1 MGESVSTFSD
11 PDHEPTFIDEV
22 PQSRYT
28 SAQREQC
35 NNDPPCLFDLFETGS
50 EEVALTTLQ
59 GRAGV
64 AEASRIQSELFMTH
78 NLLHLH
84 FLRFSE

>member
-28 SAQREQC
+28 SAQRDQC
-35 NNDPPCLFDLFETGS
+35 NSDPPCLFDLLETGS
-50 EEVALTTLQ
+50 EDVALTTLQ

-64 AEASRIQSELFMTH
+64 AEASVIQSELFRSHSLYICT
-78 NLLHLH
+78 
-84 FLRFSE
+84 